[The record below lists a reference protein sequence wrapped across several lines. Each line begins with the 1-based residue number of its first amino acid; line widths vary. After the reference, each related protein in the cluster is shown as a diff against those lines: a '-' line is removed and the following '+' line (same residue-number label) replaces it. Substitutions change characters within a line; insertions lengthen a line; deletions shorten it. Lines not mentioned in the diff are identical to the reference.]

1 MIGRIALFCV
11 FCHFLSDMFEE
22 LSSLSLTLQRNDL
35 ILSQA
40 TSELSKT
47 VTRLEGLKSRA
58 KSGGMLEKIQT
69 MLAQHGDDDECRFQV
84 C

>member
-1 MIGRIALFCV
+1 MHFFCV

-22 LSSLSLTLQRNDL
+22 LPSLSLTLQRKYL
-35 ILSQA
+35 ILPQA
-40 TSELSKT
+40 TSELRKT

-58 KSGGMLEKIQT
+58 NSGGMLEKIQI

>member
-1 MIGRIALFCV
+1 MESALFCV
-11 FCHFLSDMFEE
+11 FCHFLFDMFEE

-35 ILSQA
+35 ILPQA
-40 TSELSKT
+40 TSELRKT

-58 KSGGMLEKIQT
+58 KSGGMLEKIQN

>member
-1 MIGRIALFCV
+1 MENALFCV

-22 LSSLSLTLQRNDL
+22 LSTLSLTLQKNYL
-35 ILSQA
+35 ILPQA
-40 TSELSKT
+40 TSEMRKT
-47 VTRLEGLKSRA
+47 VTRLEALKSRA

-69 MLAQHGDDDECRFQV
+69 MLTQQQDHGDDECRFQV

>member
-1 MIGRIALFCV
+1 MESALFYG
-11 FCHFLSDMFEE
+11 FCHFFSDMFEE

-35 ILSQA
+35 ILPQA
-40 TSELSKT
+40 TSELRKS

-69 MLAQHGDDDECRFQV
+69 MLAQHEDVPIPGV
-84 C
+84 LLG